1 MATANGDNS
10 ALMGR
15 VQQSAMLNRPTDQ
28 KGLNAVVVRMQTEIA
43 RALPAHL
50 KNNAERYGRQLI
62 TLYQSNRNLQSC
74 SLGSQLGALMT
85 AAALGLELSP
95 TLGQCY
101 IIPYKGVAQFQL
113 GYKGAIDLAMRSG
126 RIARIYADVVHE
138 KDTFEYS
145 KGLHGKLIHE
155 DAPFEDRGEVTHV
168 YALAEFTNGGYA
180 FDVWTKARVVAHAK
194 KFSRAY
200 NTGPWQ
206 TDWDAMARKTLIMAI
221 WKYLPI
227 STDLQAAFAS
237 DNSVREISNAND
249 INSERDVLDMAAIYE
264 APAAESEAPKQVVA
278 DDPLP
283 ELEPV
288 DDSAER
294 AKKPLPKSARKIVE
308 ESAPAAAAKTNM
320 EIVAELKA
328 QAGVKPDSLIPNPWE
343 KTEAENEK

>member
-15 VQQSAMLNRPTDQ
+15 VQQSTNLNRPTDQ
-28 KGLNAVVVRMQTEIA
+28 KGLNAIVLRMQSEIA

-62 TLYQSNRNLQSC
+62 TLYQSNRNLQAC

-101 IIPYKGVAQFQL
+101 IIPYKGVASFQL

-155 DAPFEDRGEVTHV
+155 DAAEEDRGPVTHV

-180 FDVWTKARVVAHAK
+180 FDVWSKARVVAHAK
-194 KFSRAY
+194 KFSKAY
-200 NTGPWQ
+200 NSGPWQ

-227 STDLQAAFAS
+227 STDIQAAYAS
-237 DNSVREISNAND
+237 DNSIREINNAND
-249 INSERDVLDMAAIYE
+249 INNERDVLDMAAIYE
-264 APAAESEAPKQVVA
+264 APEAESEALKVPSP
-278 DDPLP
+278 DEPLP

-288 DDSAER
+288 DDGAER
-294 AKKPLPKSARKIVE
+294 AKKTQPRSARDVVKESGAPVE
-308 ESAPAAAAKTNM
+308 SPAKPEKTNM
-320 EIVAELKA
+320 EKVAELKA
-328 QAGVKPDSLIPNPWE
+328 AAGIKPGQLIPNP
-343 KTEAENEK
+343 

>member
-10 ALMGR
+10 ALVR
-15 VQQSAMLNRPTDQ
+15 QVQSSTNLSRPTDQ
-28 KGLNAVVVRMQTEIA
+28 KGLNAVIARMQNEIA
-43 RALPAHL
+43 RALPVHL

-62 TLYQSNRNLQSC
+62 TLYQSNRNLQRC
-74 SLGSQLGALMT
+74 TLGSQLGALMT
-85 AAALGLELSP
+85 AAALGLDLSP

-101 IIPYKGVAQFQL
+101 IIPYKDAAQFQL

-155 DAPFEDRGEVTHV
+155 DAPVEDRGEITHV

-200 NTGPWQ
+200 NSGPWQ
-206 TDWDAMARKTLIMAI
+206 TDWEAMAKKTLILAI

-227 STDLQAAFAS
+227 STDIQAAYAS
-237 DNSVREISNAND
+237 DNAIREISVNND
-249 INSERDVLDMAAIYE
+249 ALNSEKDVLDMAAIYE
-264 APAAESEAPKQVVA
+264 APAAENEAPKEAAA
-278 DDPLP
+278 DGPLP

-288 DDSAER
+288 DDGAER
-294 AKKPLPKSARKIVE
+294 AKKAQPKSAR
-308 ESAPAAAAKTNM
+308 
-320 EIVAELKA
+320 EIVKDSGTPVEQSYTEQIAQLKA
-328 QAGVKPDSLIPNPWE
+328 QAGVKKSDLIPNAWE
-343 KTEAENEK
+343 DGADK